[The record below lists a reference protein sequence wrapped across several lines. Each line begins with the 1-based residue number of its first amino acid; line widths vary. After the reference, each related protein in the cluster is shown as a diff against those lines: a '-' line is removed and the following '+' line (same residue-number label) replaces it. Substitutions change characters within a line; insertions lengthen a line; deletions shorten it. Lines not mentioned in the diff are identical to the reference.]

1 MEKKKSVSV
10 FNFLISSLLAQV
22 HGYVRAPEALQ
33 VVKAAGQA
41 SCCLL
46 VAAVP
51 VVQCVRAV
59 LLSLGAAHVQV
70 PV

>member
-1 MEKKKSVSV
+1 MLV

-22 HGYVRAPEALQ
+22 LGYVRATEALQ
-33 VVKAAGQA
+33 VVKAACQT